1 MDFRPEVKA
10 WGGRGEV
17 RCAKILE
24 LRKKVRGPAQD
35 TDASLEEAK
44 PVMDDS
50 GNIGPP
56 VGVTAPE
63 QEEHIKKE
71 EGEQGEGEPEA
82 KKARTGV
89 HMTLE
94 EYEAALDADDAF
106 DSIDL
111 DFPDTPPDP
120 FKKEPNT

>member
-1 MDFRPEVKA
+1 MDFRPDVKA

-17 RCAKILE
+17 RCAKILD
-24 LRKKVRGPAQD
+24 LRKQSPSRRAGLSPKG
-35 TDASLEEAK
+35 EEK
-44 PVMDDS
+44 PGLDKEDD
-50 GNIGPP
+50 GPP

-63 QEEHIKKE
+63 QEEYIKNE

-111 DFPDTPPDP
+111 DFPDSPPGP
-120 FKKEPNT
+120 VKKEPNT